1 MVFVVGVEA
10 FVVDGVS
17 EAAGAL
23 DVAVWAVLGGEVRTD
38 LSEGI
43 LADFELGAAS
53 DVISAD
59 FDLVADFGA
68 LA

>member
-1 MVFVVGVEA
+1 MVGVEA

-17 EAAGAL
+17 AAAGAS
-23 DVAVWAVLGGEVRTD
+23 DVVVWAVLGVEARAD

-43 LADFELGAAS
+43 LADFELGAAL
-53 DVISAD
+53 DVISAA
-59 FDLVADFGA
+59 FDLVADFGG